1 MNTMKVVG
9 AKLSSLA
16 VVATVLALPML
27 THAQFSTST
36 AATSVTDFITSL
48 ATIIAAVIAAILGL
62 LAALVGLGWGIR
74 KFLKW
79 VGGRKF

>member
-1 MNTMKVVG
+1 MKQ
-9 AKLSSLA
+9 KIMYLA
-16 VVATVLALPML
+16 GVAMALAFVTIPQL

-36 AATSVTDFITSL
+36 AVSTVTGFQGDLSFVIG
-48 ATIIAAVIAAILGL
+48 AVIAGILSL

>member
-1 MNTMKVVG
+1 MKQKTAQVIGGVTLG
-9 AKLSSLA
+9 LS
-16 VVATVLALPML
+16 TFALPL
-27 THAQFSTST
+27 LSLAQFSTST

-48 ATIIAAVIAAILGL
+48 SAVIAAVVVAILGL

>member
-1 MNTMKVVG
+1 MQKKIAQLG
-9 AKLSSLA
+9 AIA
-16 VVATVLALPML
+16 LALGVIVLPSL

-36 AATSVTDFITSL
+36 AVSTVTGFQGDISYV
-48 ATIIAAVIAAILGL
+48 IGAVITGILSL
-62 LAALVGLGWGIR
+62 VAALVGLGWGIR

>member
-1 MNTMKVVG
+1 MMKKIASLG
-9 AKLSSLA
+9 AVALA
-16 VVATVLALPML
+16 YALLVLPAIS
-27 THAQFSTST
+27 HAQFSTST
-36 AATSVTDFITSL
+36 AVTTVTDFIGSL
-48 ATIIAAVIAAILGL
+48 SVVIAGIVGGILAL

>member
-1 MNTMKVVG
+1 MSLKDYAVKVAAFV
-9 AKLSSLA
+9 A
-16 VVATVLALPML
+16 VAALVVLPAV

-36 AATSVTDFITSL
+36 AATTVNGFVVDLS
-48 ATIIAAVIAAILGL
+48 TIIAAVIAAILGL

-79 VGGRKF
+79 NGGRKF

>member
-1 MNTMKVVG
+1 MKQ
-9 AKLSSLA
+9 KLMSLA
-16 VVATVLALPML
+16 GIAMAFAFVAIPAL

-36 AATSVTDFITSL
+36 AVSSVTGFQGD
-48 ATIIAAVIAAILGL
+48 IAYVVGAVIAGILSL

>member
-1 MNTMKVVG
+1 MQK
-9 AKLSSLA
+9 KLLSLA
-16 VVATVLALPML
+16 AVALAFGVIVAPSL

-36 AATSVTDFITSL
+36 AVTTVTDFIGDLSV
-48 ATIIAAVIAAILGL
+48 VIAGIVGGILAL

>member
-1 MNTMKVVG
+1 MKQ
-9 AKLSSLA
+9 KI
-16 VVATVLALPML
+16 LALAGIAMALAFVTLPAL

-36 AATSVTDFITSL
+36 AVTTVTDFIGSL
-48 ATIIAAVIAAILGL
+48 SVVIAGIVGGILAL

>member
-1 MNTMKVVG
+1 MQKKIAQLG
-9 AKLSSLA
+9 AIA
-16 VVATVLALPML
+16 LALGVIVLPSL

-36 AATSVTDFITSL
+36 AVTTVTDFIGSL
-48 ATIIAAVIAAILGL
+48 SVVIAGIVGGILAL

>member
-1 MNTMKVVG
+1 MMKKLASLG
-9 AKLSSLA
+9 AVALA
-16 VVATVLALPML
+16 FGLIVLPSL

-36 AATSVTDFITSL
+36 AVTTVTDFIGSL
-48 ATIIAAVIAAILGL
+48 SVVIAGIVGGILAL

>member
-1 MNTMKVVG
+1 MMKKLASLG
-9 AKLSSLA
+9 AVALAFGLIVLPSL
-16 VVATVLALPML
+16 TN
-27 THAQFSTST
+27 AQFSTST
-36 AATSVTDFITSL
+36 AVTTVTDFIGSL
-48 ATIIAAVIAAILGL
+48 SVVIAGIVGGILAL